1 MCFLLSCL
9 KSQYSPHAAL
19 VTKILEERTNMGY
32 FIKCIKYQILTR
44 TRYQVGIVEE
54 HNVGKPFDASWV
66 PFVLSKG
73 ALKYGIRRL

>member
-1 MCFLLSCL
+1 
-9 KSQYSPHAAL
+9 
-19 VTKILEERTNMGY
+19 MGY

-54 HNVGKPFDASWV
+54 HIVGKPFDASWV